1 MMQRPMPRE
10 ATIVN
15 LVAPR
20 QIELAPMPL
29 VELEAG
35 DVLCETLVT
44 AISPGTE
51 LAAYTGAPALRAGIG
66 YPRLLG
72 YCNVARVLAVG
83 SAVREMRV
91 GDRVL
96 SFMSHRSHFVM
107 PASSVQVRLPPE
119 AKDEDAACAYLF
131 HLGYNAMLRSDVRA
145 GSRVLVIGLGALGL
159 TSIAMAS
166 LAGADVVG
174 ISDHPVPAGIARGFG
189 ASAVYSRAEFE
200 RLLENPDHAFADV
213 VVATTNA
220 WTDWDIALKA
230 AAQRG
235 TIAVLGFPGRG
246 AEPPQLN
253 PLDSRYFYT
262 KQLRI
267 EAVGLSPEKPDDR
280 GFTRYNVKANLAFIV
295 QRIVAGDLDAAA
307 LVSGTYPG
315 AEIERAYQDLL
326 ARNSSPI
333 TYILRW
339 SQD

>member
-1 MMQRPMPRE
+1 MMQSATPRE
-10 ATIVN
+10 AIVVN

-20 QIELAPMPL
+20 QIELSPMPL
-29 VELEAG
+29 IAPEAG
-35 DVLCETLVT
+35 DVLCETLMT

-51 LAAYTGAPALRAGIG
+51 LAAYTGAPALRAGIS

-72 YCNVARVLAVG
+72 YCNVARVLSVG
-83 SAVREMRV
+83 SAVRDLGV

-107 PASSVQVRLPPE
+107 PASSAQVRLPQD
-119 AKDEDAACAYLF
+119 AKTEDAVCAYLF

-159 TSIAMAS
+159 TSIAMAA
-166 LAGADVVG
+166 LAGADVIG
-174 ISDHPVPAGIARGFG
+174 ISDHPVPAGIARDFG
-189 ASAVYSRAEFE
+189 ASQVHSRAEFE
-200 RLLENPDHAFADV
+200 RLLDDPNYALADV

-280 GFTRYNVKANLAFIV
+280 GFTRFNVKANLAFIV
-295 QRIVAGDLDAAA
+295 QRIIAGDLDPAA
-307 LVSGTYPG
+307 LVSGVYAG

-326 ARNSSPI
+326 ARSSSPI